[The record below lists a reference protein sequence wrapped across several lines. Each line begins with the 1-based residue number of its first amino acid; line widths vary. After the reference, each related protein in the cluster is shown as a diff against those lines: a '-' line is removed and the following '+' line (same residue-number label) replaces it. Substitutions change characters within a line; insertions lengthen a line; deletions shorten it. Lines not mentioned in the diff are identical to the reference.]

1 MQRLIPVRT
10 CAFLAAILIFP
21 HCLFAQNTWTSANAG
36 IEGGVILSFHPTP
49 GGSMLA
55 STERGLHR
63 FEPSSASWT
72 PVVRLHGS
80 RWHVAADRAG
90 TLFATTHLRQ
100 FSTAYTSTDDGRTW
114 NPLLDRGDVVSLVGD
129 GSDVELYGRRGRS
142 TDGGTTWTPMDAD
155 DFDYLVPAGEGR
167 FAAMSFDRW
176 VLTSDDGGRTWSTTL
191 PFPHFAIAAFEAIGD
206 NVLVVS
212 SDTLYVA
219 TGGEAPWSHPLEI
232 PVRSIARIGDGGL
245 IVSSHGGDRRR
256 ATDGI
261 HRSDDSGRTWRQI
274 ASGYFRDLAA
284 TSDEA
289 IFAASSPGISR
300 STDGGATWQPINA
313 GLEERIVAT
322 WAEPDGTLYGL
333 AQLMNTPITVLEP
346 VQDFFRSSDNAASWQ
361 LALDSVRQIWTF
373 FGGRGIATTHATTD
387 ADDQTL
393 ARTSAVV
400 SVDHGR
406 TWTTLSAGATLEVA
420 STGESIGAVSV
431 LDGRGRPHL
440 HVTTDGGAT
449 WSARATAMRHDRMAI
464 TESGMI
470 VVETQKERRRLGGS
484 TDFGVTWRTLL
495 EDKYVQ
501 EVIAP
506 GGETIVAV
514 TYDASDTTYVI
525 ERSSDGGATFTS
537 TKTRDM
543 FHAEMRQVNGMT
555 LISMVDRFSPT
566 VWRSSDSG
574 ATWASAPTGYLWV
587 GGGRPTFAPT
597 GELFAVRSE
606 GMIRST
612 DYGAT
617 WHVIDTARSLG
628 TPTSN
633 GRVLVTSNPYGGVYR
648 TSQLSDVKRDEASP
662 TTNTLVIRP
671 IPTTDRVVVEARG
684 AGTLTVVDMSGRQ
697 VRRMTVDGSTDSA
710 VLDISG
716 LAAGV
721 YGVRLVSATGT
732 STAQLVVV
740 GQ

>member
-1 MQRLIPVRT
+1 
-10 CAFLAAILIFP
+10 
-21 HCLFAQNTWTSANAG
+21 
-36 IEGGVILSFHPTP
+36 
-49 GGSMLA
+49 
-55 STERGLHR
+55 
-63 FEPSSASWT
+63 
-72 PVVRLHGS
+72 
-80 RWHVAADRAG
+80 
-90 TLFATTHLRQ
+90 
-100 FSTAYTSTDDGRTW
+100 
-114 NPLLDRGDVVSLVGD
+114 
-129 GSDVELYGRRGRS
+129 
-142 TDGGTTWTPMDAD
+142 
-155 DFDYLVPAGEGR
+155 
-167 FAAMSFDRW
+167 
-176 VLTSDDGGRTWSTTL
+176 
-191 PFPHFAIAAFEAIGD
+191 
-206 NVLVVS
+206 
-212 SDTLYVA
+212 
-219 TGGEAPWSHPLEI
+219 
-232 PVRSIARIGDGGL
+232 
-245 IVSSHGGDRRR
+245 
-256 ATDGI
+256 
-261 HRSDDSGRTWRQI
+261 
-274 ASGYFRDLAA
+274 
-284 TSDEA
+284 
-289 IFAASSPGISR
+289 
-300 STDGGATWQPINA
+300 
-313 GLEERIVAT
+313 
-322 WAEPDGTLYGL
+322 
-333 AQLMNTPITVLEP
+333 
-346 VQDFFRSSDNAASWQ
+346 
-361 LALDSVRQIWTF
+361 
-373 FGGRGIATTHATTD
+373 
-387 ADDQTL
+387 
-393 ARTSAVV
+393 
-400 SVDHGR
+400 
-406 TWTTLSAGATLEVA
+406 
-420 STGESIGAVSV
+420 
-431 LDGRGRPHL
+431 
-440 HVTTDGGAT
+440 
-449 WSARATAMRHDRMAI
+449 
-464 TESGMI
+464 MI

-648 TSQLSDVKRDEASP
+648 TSQLSDVERDEASP

-721 YGVRLVSATGT
+721 SPALQAVTRRRGRRARWGLR
-732 STAQLVVV
+732 
-740 GQ
+740 